1 MLAIGTRMTFSAA
14 KLGVWMGLL
23 TALATPSAHANTYLF
38 SVTGGEILTAMANTT
53 EFPDNITS
61 SGYFAIF
68 LRPDGL
74 SEAFSYV
81 TQTAPSTNSAPAA
94 WEASTITDFANLGSG
109 TWARFS
115 KQQNQA
121 QAAILSNADP
131 GTGNIWLNY
140 SHSDNASWPI
150 SWGPTPGQII
160 EILSE
165 SARFNFVIQ
174 TSETLMGSITLLGN
188 ATSVYSTSPF
198 SVISPKTEPNITF
211 SMTVTPYATPEPST
225 WVIGL
230 TGLATLAVLR
240 RRRR

>member
-1 MLAIGTRMTFSAA
+1 MPAIGTRMTLSAA
-14 KLGVWMGLL
+14 KLGVLMGLL
-23 TALATPSAHANTYLF
+23 VVLAPSVHANTYLF

-53 EFPDNITS
+53 DFPDNITS

-74 SEAFSYV
+74 SQAFSYV
-81 TQTAPSTNSAPAA
+81 TQTPPSTNSAPAA

-115 KQQNQA
+115 KQQNQG
-121 QAAILSNADP
+121 QVAILSNADP

-165 SARFNFVIQ
+165 SSRFEFTIQ
-174 TSETLMGSITLLGN
+174 TSETLMGSMTLLGN
-188 ATSVYSTSPF
+188 ATSVFSTSPF
-198 SVISPKTEPNITF
+198 SVISPKTEPAITF
-211 SMTVTPYATPEPST
+211 AMTVMPTEIPEPST
-225 WVIGL
+225 WAMGL
-230 TGLATLAVLR
+230 AGLATLAVFR
-240 RRRR
+240 RHRR